1 MGRTKWLSW
10 SEASE
15 REEERLGESQA
26 LDSTISK
33 VFHTLHSLAAQLEDK
48 VCQHLHGE
56 RLEREAMVEKAEH
69 TLHQK
74 IDALREEQ
82 HKLGASL
89 DVERETRK
97 REVERLDSAC
107 CGRSRVEARR
117 CSSTEEDVVKERAE
131 HLAQMDVLYRQAVAL
146 SQEAQRRSQALVLA
160 EELDRQLD
168 TQIEVCRTA
177 VATLHS
183 NLKEQVCSAND
194 VCRKP
199 GSRAAELAPILSQV
213 QVLEPHLR
221 GIVDLERLIE
231 RSEQLQGDAQGFM
244 RTLRSGE
251 VPAARPTRQ
260 WNASTRSGSLGR
272 PVVGSVEI
280 PAPGDSW
287 PRARGRPLHD
297 LQLQTGLTG
306 IVSQLDN
313 LFPDTGSSRVVMGSA
328 VTQRSQ
334 SPRSTLTVVQQV
346 EERHGQIHKTDKLVT
361 TLPERRHVLCRA
373 PPPRSPAQP
382 SGRLC
387 TMGG

>member
-1 MGRTKWLSW
+1 M
-10 SEASE
+10 
-15 REEERLGESQA
+15 
-26 LDSTISK
+26 
-33 VFHTLHSLAAQLEDK
+33 
-48 VCQHLHGE
+48 
-56 RLEREAMVEKAEH
+56 
-69 TLHQK
+69 
-74 IDALREEQ
+74 
-82 HKLGASL
+82 
-89 DVERETRK
+89 
-97 REVERLDSAC
+97 
-107 CGRSRVEARR
+107 
-117 CSSTEEDVVKERAE
+117 KERAE

-183 NLKEQVCSAND
+183 NLKEQVCSAED